1 MVIVHTVVVNS
12 GIRSMSSESRE
23 VDPHVLREPASR
35 WRGAD
40 PVKLRWQT
48 ARYWASSIEMPPLI
62 VYEGVDRC
70 W

>member
-1 MVIVHTVVVNS
+1 
-12 GIRSMSSESRE
+12 MSSESRE